1 MEDAL
6 KRLDKLTQEEAWM
19 GIAQNL
25 RATHAVGESVWR
37 VVDKV
42 KAIDNS
48 VASMNR
54 LSSDFIRYD
63 SEVLRIRSGNRWQQ
77 RIRKWL
83 SSPDPST
90 NHNIA
95 CGTHHKNPRFGFSK
109 AASFRS
115 GSLRVRFSG
124 FTENVCP
131 VFFSN

>member
-25 RATHAVGESVWR
+25 RAMHAVGEIVRR

-63 SEVLRIRSGNRWQQ
+63 SEILRIRSGNRWQR

-83 SSPDPST
+83 SSPGPL
-90 NHNIA
+90 N
-95 CGTHHKNPRFGFSK
+95 
-109 AASFRS
+109 
-115 GSLRVRFSG
+115 
-124 FTENVCP
+124 
-131 VFFSN
+131 